1 VTESRYNA
9 NTSVEVGELE
19 QKALAAYLSGAQ
31 DACEE
36 LWTRAHTECLH
47 TGDIERAVRNAFW
60 LALDLFNRGEWARG
74 NGWLSRGLHLVES
87 ADESASLGLLLVLVS
102 RNCLKQGDVEAAH
115 RAARRA
121 VDIAARFEQPDLTV
135 FSRLASALVRLRER
149 QFTEA
154 SGHFDEIM
162 VGVTVDEVS
171 PIAVGVVYCAV
182 IDGCRSFFDLS
193 RAREWTTALSQ
204 WYSVRPDAAAFR
216 GKCLVNRSEIMRLSG
231 EWTDALAEAERAC
244 EWTAS
249 HENSF
254 RYPVGAAF
262 YELAEIHRL
271 RGNVSASEA
280 AYRRASEH
288 GHPVEP
294 GLTLLQ
300 FMEGKTEAAAV
311 SIRRLL
317 SESQNDV
324 LRASVLHAAVE
335 ILIASGDIETAQT
348 AADELAAMTKRYSA
362 PALRALAAAASGA
375 IHLAK
380 EDGPPAL
387 KSLREAWMIWQDL
400 DAPYE
405 AARVRL
411 LLGQV
416 CQKMEDHTAAELE
429 FDSAR
434 RVFDRLAAQPDITRA
449 DVLSQR
455 VRKAESTP
463 LTARELQVIELIAK
477 GETNRTIARQLSI
490 SERTVDRHVSN
501 ILLKLNL
508 PSRAAATAYAFQ
520 HDLI

>member
-1 VTESRYNA
+1 MSDPRYNA
-9 NTSVEVGELE
+9 DASIEVSELE
-19 QKALAAYLSGAQ
+19 HKALAAYLSGEQ

-47 TGDIERAVRNAFW
+47 AGDSERAARNTFW

-87 ADESASLGLLLVLVS
+87 AQESASLGMLLALVS
-102 RNCLKQGDVEAAH
+102 RNHLKQGDIEAAD

-121 VDIAARFEQPDLTV
+121 LGMAGTLEEADLTV
-135 FSRLASALVRLRER
+135 FSRLAFALVRLRER
-149 QFTEA
+149 KFDEA
-154 SGHFDEIM
+154 TSLFDEIM
-162 VGVTVDEVS
+162 VGVTVDNVS

-204 WYSVRPDAAAFR
+204 WYSARPDAAAFR

-244 EWTAS
+244 LWTGS

-254 RYPVGAAF
+254 MYPVGAAF

-288 GHPVEP
+288 GHHAEP

-300 FMEGKTEAAAV
+300 FMEGNREAAAA

-317 SESQNDV
+317 NESQGDV

-335 ILIASGDIETAQT
+335 ILIACGDVDTAQS
-348 AADELAAMTKRYSA
+348 AADELAAMTEQYSA
-362 PALRALAAAASGA
+362 PALRALAASASGA
-375 IHLAK
+375 VHLAR
-380 EDGPPAL
+380 DDSSLAL
-387 KSLREAWMIWQDL
+387 KSLREAWMLWQEL

-416 CQKMEDHTAAELE
+416 CQKMADHTAAELE

-434 RVFDRLAAQPDITRA
+434 RVFDRLAAQPDIVRTDALR
-449 DVLSQR
+449 DR
-455 VRKAESTP
+455 DRKAEATP
-463 LTARELQVIELIAK
+463 LTARELQVIELIAR
-477 GETNRTIARQLSI
+477 GETNRTIARELSI

-501 ILLKLNL
+501 ILLKLSL

-520 HDLI
+520 HHLV